1 MAKHAQKG
9 VFMWYAVQTL
19 TGREEVI
26 LNMMEKNIEHSC
38 YRECFFIRRECA
50 VKREGIWEITEAPLF
65 PGYVFVDTDNPEEYY
80 RQLKRVPKLTKL
92 LRTEEGVFLAV
103 SKEEQGFLESIQSQG
118 HMVRRSLVRLN
129 SEKQIIDADGA
140 VGLYLDDIVKQRL
153 RKRFVL
159 IQKSFLGK
167 ERRILLGI
175 KLSGDREEEEEHGIQ
190 D

>member
-1 MAKHAQKG
+1 
-9 VFMWYAVQTL
+9 MWYAVQTL
-19 TGREEVI
+19 TGREKVI
-26 LNMMEKNIEHSC
+26 LGMMEKNIEHSC

-50 VKREGIWEITEAPLF
+50 IKREGVWEITEAPLF

-103 SKEEQGFLESIQSQG
+103 SKEEQSFLESIQSEE
-118 HMVRRSLVRLN
+118 HLVRRSLVRLN

-159 IQKSFLGK
+159 IQKRFLGK

-175 KLSGDREEEEEHGIQ
+175 KLSGDREEEGVKDHVSSGETPI
-190 D
+190 